1 MSFAVGEKTMTRKA
15 KIIIAILTFVVFVGV
30 GFFESGQRADS
41 IQHRAFAYEELCQD
55 RTDPINRTDEN
66 CIRDFRRAVD
76 ESQSKAIMGAVP
88 IAAGAAAIFLVL
100 SLIFVRLRSR
110 KADKQVS
117 L

>member
-1 MSFAVGEKTMTRKA
+1 
-15 KIIIAILTFVVFVGV
+15 
-30 GFFESGQRADS
+30 
-41 IQHRAFAYEELCQD
+41 
-55 RTDPINRTDEN
+55 
-66 CIRDFRRAVD
+66 VD